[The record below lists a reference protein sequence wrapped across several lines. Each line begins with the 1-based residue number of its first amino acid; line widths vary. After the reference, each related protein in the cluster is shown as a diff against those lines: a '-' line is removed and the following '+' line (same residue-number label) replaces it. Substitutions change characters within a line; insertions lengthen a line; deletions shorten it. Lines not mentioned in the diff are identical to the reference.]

1 MAGLIVAGQ
10 VISGEALMGGT
21 DITTGDTVIAGMTPI
36 IDEGILLTLGIIELI
51 IIIGEG

>member
-1 MAGLIVAGQ
+1 
-10 VISGEALMGGT
+10 
-21 DITTGDTVIAGMTPI
+21 MTPI